1 MGHPMSPL
9 KLSLQQI
16 LANMNNFRYSESTN
30 SLQVGNCLIKPGT
43 SLLYFN
49 VSHLQKMTVINE
61 MDLYKKS
68 H

>member
-1 MGHPMSPL
+1 
-9 KLSLQQI
+9 
-16 LANMNNFRYSESTN
+16 MNNFRYSESTN

-49 VSHLQKMTVINE
+49 VSHLQKMMVINE